1 MCDPQSC
8 SPQVKRIQ
16 RELEIDPTLPM
27 LDAVHAAEAMLH
39 WDFTQLDAAPLRV
52 RIEPSAETVATLL
65 RARAGSPFACEYP
78 CTPVH
83 LLVGARRSP
92 AGRARRPRN
101 RGLRQALRA

>member
-52 RIEPSAETVATLL
+52 RTEPAAETVADLL
-65 RARAGSPFACEYP
+65 RARAGSPFACE
-78 CTPVH
+78 
-83 LLVGARRSP
+83 
-92 AGRARRPRN
+92 
-101 RGLRQALRA
+101 

>member
-1 MCDPQSC
+1 MLRGDDDGAKGVSQARWRPTTALCVTRNRA

-52 RIEPSAETVATLL
+52 RT
-65 RARAGSPFACEYP
+65 
-78 CTPVH
+78 
-83 LLVGARRSP
+83 
-92 AGRARRPRN
+92 
-101 RGLRQALRA
+101 

>member
-1 MCDPQSC
+1 MAHHWPVCDPQSC

-52 RIEPSAETVATLL
+52 RTEPAAETAATLL
-65 RARAGSPFACEYP
+65 RAAGSPFACE
-78 CTPVH
+78 
-83 LLVGARRSP
+83 
-92 AGRARRPRN
+92 
-101 RGLRQALRA
+101 